1 MRPVF
6 WLLLG
11 SILWS
16 SCAVFQGKNARFT
29 QHLEADIKHS
39 PVFAHSNT
47 GFTLL
52 DPTTGKTLADV
63 RGDHYFTPAS
73 NIKILT
79 LATCLDLLGDSVP
92 AMRYFVADTF
102 LVFRGVADPTF
113 LHPYFQDFRRSVDF
127 LTRSKYKLLLRETSL
142 LEPRFG
148 PGWAWDD
155 YTEAYQP
162 EKTIFPIYGNTL
174 KISGIAEGRGFQ
186 VQPPF
191 FRTVVEYP
199 SYYYHYDPI
208 KPDIGRREGDNL
220 VGMRRLPKL
229 GEEIVIPFKQPYWQ
243 GMLRD
248 TLQVAEID
256 VARNYFDFSEAWPWK
271 TLYST
276 PLDTVLRRMMHQSDN
291 FIAEQLLLVC
301 AGERFDQFWQD
312 TLIQW
317 MLENK
322 WADMPQKPRWVDGS
336 GLSRYNLATPQSL
349 AFLLRKMWLDYEDH
363 SRLLKLFPAGGVG
376 GTLQDWYRG
385 PAGKPYVFAKTGG
398 MSGVHCLSG
407 YLVCKS
413 GKVLIFSFMHNNFI
427 GSNRP
432 WKAEMERFLLEIYEQ
447 Y

>member
-1 MRPVF
+1 MKQVL
-6 WLLLG
+6 WLLVG
-11 SILWS
+11 SVLWS
-16 SCAVFQGKNARFT
+16 SCAVFQGKNGRFT
-29 QHLEADIKHS
+29 RHLEADIARS
-39 PVFAHSNT
+39 SVFAQSNT
-47 GFTLL
+47 GFTML
-52 DPTTGKTLADV
+52 DPATGKTLADV

-73 NIKILT
+73 NIKIFT

-92 AMRYFVADTF
+92 ALRYFVEDTF
-102 LVFRGVADPTF
+102 LVIRGVADPTF
-113 LHPYFQDFRRSVDF
+113 LHPYFQDFRRSVAF
-127 LTRSKYKLLLRETSL
+127 LEQSKFQLLLRETTL

-174 KISGIAEGRGFQ
+174 KIKGISTGRGFQ
-186 VQPPF
+186 VDPPF

-208 KPDIGRREGDNL
+208 KPEIGRRESDNM

-229 GEEIVIPFKQPYWQ
+229 GEEIFIPFKQPYFQ
-243 GMLRD
+243 GMLGD
-248 TLQVAEID
+248 TLHVRDID
-256 VARNYFDFSEAWPWK
+256 LARNHFDFSETWPWK

-276 PLDTVLRRMMHQSDN
+276 PRDTVLRRMMHQSDN
-291 FIAEQLLLVC
+291 FIAEQMLLVC
-301 AGERFDQFWQD
+301 AGARFDQFRQD

-336 GLSRYNLATPQSL
+336 GLSRYNLSSPQSL
-349 AFLLRKMWLDYEDH
+349 AYLLQKMWQEQPNKP
-363 SRLLKLFPAGGVG
+363 LLLSYFPAGGVG
-376 GTLQDWYRG
+376 GTLQNSYYG
-385 PAGKPYVFAKTGG
+385 PEGKPYVFAKTGG

-413 GKVLIFSFMHNNFI
+413 GKVLIFSFMHNHFI

-432 WKAEMERFLLEIYEQ
+432 WKIEMERFLRKIYER